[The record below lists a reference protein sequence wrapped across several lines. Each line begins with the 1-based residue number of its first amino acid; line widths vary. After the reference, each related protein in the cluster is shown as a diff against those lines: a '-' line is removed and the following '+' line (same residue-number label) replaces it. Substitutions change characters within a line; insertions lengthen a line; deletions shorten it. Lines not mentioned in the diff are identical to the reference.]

1 MDFKQ
6 IEAFVAVVRNGSF
19 SKAAEEMFLSQPT
32 VSSHVSTLEKEL
44 NLQLID
50 RTQRSAIP
58 TAEGQ
63 RLYSYAVT
71 LLNTRDQALH
81 AVQNYALQ
89 INGIVRICA
98 SSVPG
103 KVLVPKLMVQFRQKY
118 EDVTFL
124 YTQMD
129 SQSVMDSILK
139 HEYEVGFVGT
149 KKNNG
154 LIYEPIMKDRMV
166 LITPQQEKYKAALE
180 SGMSL
185 KDLQSE
191 RMILREPGS
200 GTRIEFEEALHK
212 KGLSIE
218 NLDVAA
224 YINDTGT
231 IIQMVESGLG
241 VAVVSEAALKKDDP
255 SVNYYVIALNDYHD
269 ERTIY
274 MVHDGRIT
282 LSPTA
287 ETFRYF
293 TEMKGGKD
301 D

>member
-6 IEAFVAVVRNGSF
+6 IEAFVAVVRNRSF

-32 VSSHVSTLEKEL
+32 ISSHINTLEKEL
-44 NLQLID
+44 NMQLID
-50 RTQRSAIP
+50 RTRRQAIP
-58 TAEGQ
+58 TPEGQ

-71 LLNTRDQALH
+71 LLNTRDQALYSL
-81 AVQNYALQ
+81 QNYALN
-89 INGIVRICA
+89 ISGVVRICA

-103 KVLVPKLMVQFRQKY
+103 KVLVPKLMAKFRQKY
-118 EDVTFL
+118 EDVRFV

-129 SQSVMDSILK
+129 SQSVMDGILR
-139 HEYEVGFVGT
+139 HEYEIGFVGT

-166 LITPQQEKYKAALE
+166 LITPQEKKYEAAVRT
-180 SGMSL
+180 GMSL
-185 KDLQSE
+185 KDLKGE
-191 RMILREPGS
+191 RMILRESGS
-200 GTRIEFEEALHK
+200 GTRIAFEEALNK
-212 KGLSIE
+212 KGISIE
-218 NLDVAA
+218 ELDVSA

-231 IIQMVESGLG
+231 IIHMVESGLG
-241 VAVVSEAALKKDDP
+241 VAVVSEAALEKNNP
-255 SVNYYVIALNDYHD
+255 VNKYYVVELNDYHQ

-274 MVHDGRIT
+274 MVNDGRIT

-287 ETFRYF
+287 ETFRF
-293 TEMKGGKD
+293 FAETKGGKD

>member
-1 MDFKQ
+1 MEFKQ
-6 IEAFVAVVRNGSF
+6 IEAFVAVVRTGSF
-19 SKAAEEMFLSQPT
+19 SKAAEKLFLSQPT
-32 VSSHVSTLEKEL
+32 VSSHVNTLEKEL

-50 RTQRSAIP
+50 RTHRKAVP

-71 LLNTRDQALH
+71 LLNTRDQALYS
-81 AVQNYALQ
+81 VQNFALN
-89 INGIVRICA
+89 ISGTVRLCA

-103 KVLVPKLMVQFRQKY
+103 KVLVPKLMMLFQQQY
-118 EDVTFL
+118 EGVRFL

-129 SQSVMDSILK
+129 SQGVIESILK

-154 LIYEPIMKDRMV
+154 LIYDPIMKDRMV
-166 LITPQQEKYKAALE
+166 LIAPKKQAYKEAVKQ
-180 SGMSL
+180 GMSL
-185 KDLQSE
+185 KDLQKE

-200 GTRIEFEEALHK
+200 GTRIKFEEALSQ
-212 KGLSIE
+212 KGLSIDQ
-218 NLDVAA
+218 LDVAA

-231 IIQMVESGLG
+231 IIRMVENGLG
-241 VAVVSEAALKKDDP
+241 VSVVSEAALEKNNP
-255 SVNYYVIALNDYHD
+255 RANYYTIELKDYHD

-293 TEMKGGKD
+293 AETKGGKD

>member
-191 RMILREPGS
+191 RMILREPG
-200 GTRIEFEEALHK
+200 
-212 KGLSIE
+212 
-218 NLDVAA
+218 
-224 YINDTGT
+224 
-231 IIQMVESGLG
+231 
-241 VAVVSEAALKKDDP
+241 
-255 SVNYYVIALNDYHD
+255 
-269 ERTIY
+269 
-274 MVHDGRIT
+274 
-282 LSPTA
+282 
-287 ETFRYF
+287 
-293 TEMKGGKD
+293 
-301 D
+301 